1 MQITI
6 RYFALL
12 REQRGLEI
20 EILPL
25 TNSLTVFELFVQIFG
40 REPIGIRFAVNAI
53 YVSSDY
59 VLVDGDEVAFLP
71 PMGGG

>member
-12 REQRGLEI
+12 REQRGEESETLS
-20 EILPL
+20 L
-25 TNSLTVFELFVQIFG
+25 TDSLTVFDLFVQIFG
-40 REPIGIRFAVNAI
+40 REPIGIRFAVNAM
-53 YVSSDY
+53 YVSSSHQ
-59 VLVDGDEVAFLP
+59 LVDGDEVAFLP